1 MSYKVVR
8 IELKH
13 EIKRHNNQFKE
24 DEFIMSKRIHMIT
37 SLLAAV
43 VGSVL
48 GNRLTE
54 DKDKEVL
61 VLEADVVTIL
71 GIYSFKCQQH

>member
-1 MSYKVVR
+1 
-8 IELKH
+8 
-13 EIKRHNNQFKE
+13 
-24 DEFIMSKRIHMIT
+24 MSKKNSYDYVIIGGG
-37 SLLAAV
+37 SA
-43 VGSVL
+43 GSVL